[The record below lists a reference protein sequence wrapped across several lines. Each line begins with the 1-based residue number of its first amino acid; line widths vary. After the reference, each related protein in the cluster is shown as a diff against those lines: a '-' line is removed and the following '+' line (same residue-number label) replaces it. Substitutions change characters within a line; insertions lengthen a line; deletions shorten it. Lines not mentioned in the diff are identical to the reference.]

1 VKTLIILSSR
11 IVVLDVG
18 FIFVKRLISCR
29 IRRRRRSLLVVLK
42 GSAYWNI
49 ILISCWKSYQMPIC
63 VISINLSIG
72 ILIIEHKSL
81 VIYLYY
87 IYFINNII
95 INPSNIILFI
105 IIILQILNIYKW
117 KLWEIKKNQYHM

>member
-1 VKTLIILSSR
+1 
-11 IVVLDVG
+11 
-18 FIFVKRLISCR
+18 
-29 IRRRRRSLLVVLK
+29 
-42 GSAYWNI
+42 
-49 ILISCWKSYQMPIC
+49 MPIC

-117 KLWEIKKNQYHM
+117 KL